1 MPALAFV
8 ALCLAWG
15 GTWLAIRIGV
25 QETPPLWLASTRF
38 AVAGLLL
45 LVVARFVGGWRRIAR
60 PDLGRLVVMAAGAI
74 SICFGLIFW
83 GEQYVESGLAGV
95 LVQGFVPIGL
105 FAFAVL
111 LGKERVLGRQLIGLL
126 LGLAGVALLILTQIR
141 YEADARVLAG
151 TVAIIVGTLIYDW
164 AGVYGG
170 DLLSRYPAPLMSAYE
185 NLIGGLLLLPVS
197 LVLEGGRLAADG
209 PVPNARALGSWLYL
223 VVIGSMVGFTA
234 YTYLLAKWGPTRTS
248 AYAFVT
254 PVVAVTVGVFFAG
267 ERLRWQ
273 DFVGAGMVVLAVVF
287 IVTRKQPATDAAPA
301 IEDAAAPERLSRR

>member
-25 QETPPLWLASTRF
+25 QETPPLWLASSRF
-38 AVAGLLL
+38 VVAGLLL
-45 LVVARFVGGWRRIAR
+45 LVVARFVGGWHRISR
-60 PDLGRLVVMAAGAI
+60 PDLGRLVVMSAGAI

-111 LGKERVLGRQLIGLL
+111 LGKERVLGRQLVGLL

-141 YEADARVLAG
+141 YEADTRVLAG

-170 DLLSRYPAPLMSAYE
+170 GLLSRYPAPLMSAYE

-197 LVLEGGRLAADG
+197 LVLEGGRLAEDG
-209 PVPNARALGSWLYL
+209 LMPNARAFGSWLYL

-254 PVVAVTVGVFFAG
+254 PVVAVAVGVFVGG
-267 ERLRWQ
+267 EQLRWQ
-273 DFVGAGMVVLAVVF
+273 DFVGAGMVVAAVVF
-287 IVTRKQPATDAAPA
+287 IVTRKR
-301 IEDAAAPERLSRR
+301 AAADTEPLVAETAESEKVSRG

>member
-25 QETPPLWLASTRF
+25 HETPPLWLAATRF
-38 AVAGLLL
+38 TVAGLLL
-45 LVVARFVGGWRRIAR
+45 LGVARFAGGWRRISL
-60 PDLGRLVVMAAGAI
+60 PDLGRLVVMSAGAI

-105 FAFAVL
+105 FAFAML
-111 LGKERVLGRQLIGLL
+111 LGKERVAGRQLVGLL

-141 YEADARVLAG
+141 YESDARVLAG

-170 DLLSRYPAPLMSAYE
+170 NLLSRYPAPLMSAYE
-185 NLIGGLLLLPVS
+185 NLIGGVLLLPVS
-197 LVLEGGRLAADG
+197 LVLEGHRLASDG
-209 PVPNARALGSWLYL
+209 LVPNVRALGSWLYL

-267 ERLRWQ
+267 EHLRWQ
-273 DFVGAGMVVLAVVF
+273 DLLGAGMVVIAVVF
-287 IVTRKQPATDAAPA
+287 IVTRRRPATDAAPVVQ
-301 IEDAAAPERLSRR
+301 DAVEPEQVRHS